1 MVTSAPGSRRE
12 RKKANVRQRILDAAV
27 RLFGA
32 HGIDAVTVDAIAE
45 AADVGKG
52 TIYNHYQTKEDIV
65 VAFMV
70 AMEAQVQKR
79 AAVADAR
86 APAATVLTRF
96 LQRQFKPKEPH
107 HRFVRVFLGEMLAH
121 TEQFLPAM
129 VAMQRVADP
138 PLHELFTR
146 LRARGAIR
154 GDVPAPQFVL
164 ALKTLHLGLT
174 ALWAVEGP
182 PFRNTYRTLRL
193 LAQLFGDGLQPRRE
207 QTRRKRP

>member
-1 MVTSAPGSRRE
+1 
-12 RKKANVRQRILDAAV
+12 V

-70 AMEAQVQKR
+70 AMEAQVQR
-79 AAVADAR
+79 RVAAVADAR

-96 LQRQFKPKEPH
+96 LQQQFRPKEPH
-107 HRFVRVFLGEMLAH
+107 HRFVRVFLGEMLAR
-121 TEQFLPAM
+121 TEQLLPAM
-129 VAMQRVADP
+129 VAMQRVVDP
-138 PLHELFTR
+138 PLGELFAR

-154 GDVPAPQFVL
+154 GDVPAPQLVL

-174 ALWAVEGP
+174 ALWAIEGP
-182 PFRNTYRTLRL
+182 PFRNAYRTLRL
-193 LAQLFGDGLQPRRE
+193 LAKLFGDGLQPRRK
-207 QTRRKRP
+207 QPSRKRHGRKQA